1 MLARRQLASAMYSQS
16 KALIVRDE
24 LSLPIPVIIVTRRA
38 AEIAGAA

>member
-1 MLARRQLASAMYSQS
+1 MLARRQLATAMFTQN

-24 LSLPIPVIIVTRRA
+24 RSLPIPVIIVTRRA